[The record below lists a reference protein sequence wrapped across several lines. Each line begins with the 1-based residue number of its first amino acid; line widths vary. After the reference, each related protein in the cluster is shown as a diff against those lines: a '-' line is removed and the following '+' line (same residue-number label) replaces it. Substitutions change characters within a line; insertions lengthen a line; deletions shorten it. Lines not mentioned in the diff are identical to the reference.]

1 MGFVFVYTCL
11 IALYSVLCTLFSV
24 LCSLFSVLCSLYSVL
39 CTLFS
44 HTIPCAIM
52 ARATLSAFA
61 FRNPRGTNFVCASRD
76 PLLQNP
82 SKWNQ
87 TIPWAIIARATLRN
101 PATLAPLT

>member
-11 IALYSVLCTLFSV
+11 ISLYSVLCALCSV
-24 LCSLFSVLCSLYSVL
+24 LFTLYSVL

>member
-11 IALYSVLCTLFSV
+11 IALYSVLCALCSV
-24 LCSLFSVLCSLYSVL
+24 LCALYSVLCSLYSFL

-52 ARATLSAFA
+52 AHATLSAFA